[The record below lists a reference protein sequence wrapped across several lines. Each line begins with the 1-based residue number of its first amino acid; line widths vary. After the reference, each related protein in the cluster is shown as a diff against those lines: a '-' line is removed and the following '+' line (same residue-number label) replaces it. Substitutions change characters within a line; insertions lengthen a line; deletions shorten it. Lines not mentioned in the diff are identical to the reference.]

1 VAAARAEVD
10 RVDIVE
16 SLVIASGPQVAVLH
30 VSSRH
35 GGLVGSWPRPGVTAP
50 VVTEALLEH
59 WRAWGLPTSAPF
71 DHETR
76 VQGPHQHPDALGRV
90 IRLCM
95 SVEMVPVFAP
105 PRETGF
111 QAAIESDHGRWQAK
125 VWQRFHHE
133 SLPALQV
140 QSDSSVAANHR
151 RAAVRIEGSP
161 PRRSFPIHW
170 RLDLRAPVHSGL
182 LYLRR
187 TTAQGELTLLRHRFL
202 VDATWPH
209 RLVRAEVDLDQDVI
223 RFYALRRRE
232 PMAQPRL
239 RTIPYQSPHRRF
251 RE

>member
-59 WRAWGLPTSAPF
+59 WRAWGLPTSAQV

-95 SVEMVPVFAP
+95 SVEMVPVFAQ

-111 QAAIESDHGRWQAK
+111 QAATDAED
-125 VWQRFHHE
+125 V
-133 SLPALQV
+133 
-140 QSDSSVAANHR
+140 
-151 RAAVRIEGSP
+151 
-161 PRRSFPIHW
+161 
-170 RLDLRAPVHSGL
+170 
-182 LYLRR
+182 
-187 TTAQGELTLLRHRFL
+187 FL
-202 VDATWPH
+202 KD
-209 RLVRAEVDLDQDVI
+209 
-223 RFYALRRRE
+223 
-232 PMAQPRL
+232 
-239 RTIPYQSPHRRF
+239 
-251 RE
+251 